1 MLSRIL
7 CLLFWVM
14 LTSHVQASSNTTKVE
29 SAYLHS
35 EQPLTLSAIQ
45 SKPDTTWTYVTKFGS
60 HGFRDGEFWLRDR
73 LQNTSATT
81 QSVILRFTY
90 PSHDEVDFYELND
103 QGRLLQSWQMGDMR
117 DLSGLQLMDKYPAIK
132 VQLAPQQVK
141 WVYTRV
147 KSLNTMVLNLDV
159 LSEKEH
165 QNSMNL
171 QTLLSGLIYGV
182 LLVMALYNFV
192 LAVSMRDKAYYV
204 YVLYVLTFLGFV
216 LVLSGDGYFYLWTQ
230 SPQLNQV
237 LLPVLAGF
245 LIIPSLAFPYYLLNI
260 KKHAPNVIWF
270 YRLAA
275 IVACV
280 FLVAIPFIGIAVS
293 IVLVNA
299 LSVTLSISMLSI
311 CLFLSVKGV
320 PLARIYTLA
329 WFILLTGL
337 AILSLAS
344 VGFIESNLITR
355 SAGLLGGVLEVIIL
369 SLVLSQ
375 HIAQE
380 RNAKLKAVSDAMLS
394 RKLFQE
400 LFDQAPIGIARFD
413 LEGTVVT
420 INPMLSRMLGFQTK
434 EQALAETN
442 VLTNVITDHKQV
454 RDQLIEHKKVL
465 DKVMELRK
473 SDGEILPCSV
483 SLHFYEEM
491 GNQYIEAY
499 VTDIRERIEAQN
511 IREYMEQE
519 RITSMEQ
526 LVTGV
531 AHEIN
536 TPLGVNITSV
546 SHIQEIIDEVDGEM
560 QRRSLTRDR
569 FVQFI
574 NDSQQLLKIVTHNL
588 QKMSNLVRRFKLI
601 SVSNADKIMMNL
613 KQHLELSLHSHLFIG
628 QNINVELLCDDD
640 VNIESYPAAWNII
653 IEQLLE
659 NSIVHG
665 FSVEQIQKNIKV
677 SVLAQGNNEWRFD
690 YEDNGQG
697 ISDDAVK
704 RVFDPFVTT
713 KRGSSDHA
721 GLGLYRIFN
730 LVHRV
735 FDGDVNVTPGKGFHL
750 SIRFKADAEALE
762 QTTQSNVTLV

>member
-1 MLSRIL
+1 
-7 CLLFWVM
+7 M

-35 EQPLTLSAIQ
+35 EQTLTLSAIQ